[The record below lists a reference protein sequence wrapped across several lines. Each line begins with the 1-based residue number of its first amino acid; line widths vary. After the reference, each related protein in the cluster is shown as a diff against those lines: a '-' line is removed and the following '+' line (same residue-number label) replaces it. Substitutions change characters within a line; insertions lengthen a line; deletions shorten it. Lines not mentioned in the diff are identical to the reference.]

1 MVGHLVRGQVD
12 GELYRE
18 LLPNVLELDVFDFL
32 VHLVQPVQTLIES
45 VARAVVSRR
54 LQCRVAREPIVMGVI
69 GILKDLE
76 IGDSINSSF
85 PMHQLH
91 VLQQDVFELEI
102 VFLRYE
108 WFLADPEVSCRPL
121 EVNSDFLPS
130 SELFG

>member
-1 MVGHLVRGQVD
+1 
-12 GELYRE
+12 
-18 LLPNVLELDVFDFL
+18 
-32 VHLVQPVQTLIES
+32 
-45 VARAVVSRR
+45 
-54 LQCRVAREPIVMGVI
+54 MGVI

-121 EVNSDFLPS
+121 EVNSDFLPN
-130 SELFG
+130 SELFD